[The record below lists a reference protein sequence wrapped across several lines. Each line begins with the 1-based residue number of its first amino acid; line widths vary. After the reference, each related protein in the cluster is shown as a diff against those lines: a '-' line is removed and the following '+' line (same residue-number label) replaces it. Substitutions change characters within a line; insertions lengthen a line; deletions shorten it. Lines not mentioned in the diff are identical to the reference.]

1 MTTPID
7 FQVEDGGDR
16 LDLWLSDQLP
26 DLSRSRLQKLIAE
39 GQVLRNGEP
48 CTSKK
53 LILQDGDQIQFT
65 LPDAQPLSVEPEA
78 IDLDILYEDDSLI
91 IVNKPAG
98 MVVHPA
104 PGHNSGTLVN
114 ALLHHCQDLAGIGGV
129 LRPGIV
135 HRLDKDTTGAIVVAK
150 TDQVMLDLQSQIQ
163 AKTAQ
168 REYLGIVYGAPKTE
182 SGVVDQPIGR
192 HPVDRKRMAVVPV
205 EKGGRASVTYWEVRE
220 RIGHYSLVQFR
231 LGTGRTHQIRVH
243 AAFLGHP
250 VVGDLDYSMGR
261 SLGVKLTGQALHAWR
276 LTLRHPVTGE
286 TIEAIAPPPETFEK
300 LLRILRVRLMS

>member
-1 MTTPID
+1 VTTPID
-7 FQVEDGGDR
+7 LQVEDGGDR

-53 LILQDGDQIQFT
+53 LILQDNDRIQLS
-65 LPDAQPLSVEPEA
+65 LPEAQPLAVEPEA
-78 IDLDILYEDDSLI
+78 IDLDILYEDESLI
-91 IVNKPAG
+91 IVNKAAG

-104 PGHNSGTLVN
+104 PGHYSGTLVN

-168 REYLGIVYGAPKTE
+168 REYLGIVYGVPKTE
-182 SGVVDQPIGR
+182 SGMIDQPIGR

-205 EKGGRASVTYWEVRE
+205 EKGGRDSVTYWEIRE
-220 RIGHYSLVQFR
+220 RIGHYTLVQFR

-243 AAFLGHP
+243 SAFLGHP

-286 TIEAIAPPPETFEK
+286 TIEAIAPPPESFEK

>member
-1 MTTPID
+1 VTTPID
-7 FQVEDGGDR
+7 LQVEDGGDR

-39 GQVLRNGEP
+39 GQVLRNGAP

-53 LILQDGDQIQFT
+53 CLLQDGDQLQLII
-65 LPDAQPLSVEPEA
+65 PDAQPLLVEPEA

-91 IVNKPAG
+91 IVNKAAG

-104 PGHNSGTLVN
+104 PGHYSGTLVN

-192 HPVDRKRMAVVPV
+192 HPIDRKRMAVVPE

-286 TIEAIAPPPETFEK
+286 PIEAIAPPPETFET
-300 LLRILRVRLMS
+300 LLRILRIRLMS